1 MCCKH
6 LNKAIHNGDV
16 TMETTRKL
24 LGQRTRIICYRFTI
38 GYVVLVYC
46 PFCGEFLPEYE
57 RI

>member
-24 LGQRTRIICYRFTI
+24 YGGESIICYRFTL
-38 GYVVLVYC
+38 GYVTLVYC

-57 RI
+57 RD